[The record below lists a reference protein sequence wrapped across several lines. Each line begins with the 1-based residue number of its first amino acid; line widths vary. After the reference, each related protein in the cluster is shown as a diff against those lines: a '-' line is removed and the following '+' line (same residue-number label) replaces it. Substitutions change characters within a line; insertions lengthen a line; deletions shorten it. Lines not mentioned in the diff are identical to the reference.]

1 MGCCMSRPREAFL
14 HRGGRL
20 EECARDSV
28 LLSHARTVLCPRI
41 PSFSGHSVLCGG
53 GRLWFVLVV
62 PIRLVSSL
70 PLCDGRYLSVPNRH
84 WYLTGISTQQAS
96 VPNGHQYPTGISTQQ
111 ASVPNWHPYPT
122 GTGTQQA
129 SVPKWHQHSTGIDT
143 N

>member
-70 PLCDGRYLSVPNRH
+70 PLCDRRYLSVPNRH
-84 WYLTGISTQQAS
+84 WYLTGY
-96 VPNGHQYPTGISTQQ
+96 VTGISTQQ
-111 ASVPNWHPYPT
+111 ASVPNRHRYPT
-122 GTGTQQA
+122 GIRTQQA
-129 SVPKWHQHSTGIDT
+129 PVPNRHRYPTGIGT
-143 N
+143 KVASAFNRHRY